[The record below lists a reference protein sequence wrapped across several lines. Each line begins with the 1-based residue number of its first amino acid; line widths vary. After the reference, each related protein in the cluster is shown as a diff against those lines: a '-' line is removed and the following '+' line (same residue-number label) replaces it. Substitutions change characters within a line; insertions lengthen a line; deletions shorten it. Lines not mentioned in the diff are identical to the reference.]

1 MTATPGTSLALDG
14 VPDIDGLRFC
24 RLAATGMDQA
34 MLGVDSDNP
43 TGALGLYQA
52 LGFEVDSR
60 AETFGW
66 PSDG

>member
-1 MTATPGTSLALDG
+1 MTATPGTSLVLDG

-24 RLAATGMDQA
+24 RLAAAGMDQA

-60 AETFGW
+60 AETVGW